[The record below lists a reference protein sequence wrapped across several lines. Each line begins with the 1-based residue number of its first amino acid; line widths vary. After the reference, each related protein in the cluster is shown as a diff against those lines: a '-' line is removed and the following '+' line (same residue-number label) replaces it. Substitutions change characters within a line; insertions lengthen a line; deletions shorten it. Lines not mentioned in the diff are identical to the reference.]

1 MPFRRTLLNRD
12 LAHRALWRVGAAA
25 LGAVAALVTAT
36 VASAQES
43 GDTVGS
49 DVASFGIGDWMNLGV
64 RLALVVAVIW
74 AAVHAMRWYVRRM
87 NRGTSRNGLRALEVL
102 ETHVLGPNRTLHLV
116 RLGDRAVLVGATQE
130 RITQL
135 LTVDDPE
142 EFQLLIDK
150 PEDDEVLATS
160 RGARAAGAMSLLD
173 GLRTGISV
181 MRARQAE
188 MNERIRAER
197 AAKQASAPADV
208 EDDSAPRA
216 SARKGILGRSERVR
230 RPSREMA
237 PVEPVAEMA
246 ETRQSLFDRTLASI
260 DALEVMPNG
269 STAAGP
275 RARASYGAARTMPTA
290 RPTPRATAQNEQADT
305 FEHSRDRQIAEL
317 QRAIAQARRSAS

>member
-1 MPFRRTLLNRD
+1 MRF
-12 LAHRALWRVGAAA
+12 HRLVASA
-25 LGAVAALVTAT
+25 LGAVVAFAT
-36 VASAQES
+36 VTSAAAQES
-43 GDTVGS
+43 GDAVGS
-49 DVASFGIGDWMNLGV
+49 DVASFGIGDWVNLGL

-74 AAVHAMRWYVRRM
+74 GAVHAMRWYVRRM
-87 NRGTSRNGLRALEVL
+87 NRGTGRGGLRALEVI
-102 ETHVLGPNRTLHLV
+102 ETHALGPNRTLHLV

-142 EFQLLIDK
+142 EFRRLMDT
-150 PEDDEVLATS
+150 PEEDEDLAAS
-160 RGARAAGAMSLLD
+160 RRPRAAGAMSLLG

-188 MNERIRAER
+188 MNERVREQRI
-197 AAKQASAPADV
+197 AKQTPAPADT
-208 EDDSAPRA
+208 EADAGRRTRA
-216 SARKGILGRSERVR
+216 LKGILGRSERLR
-230 RPSREMA
+230 RPGIV
-237 PVEPVAEMA
+237 PTEPVAEVA

-275 RARASYGAARTMPTA
+275 RARASYGATRTVPTGTTAFARAA
-290 RPTPRATAQNEQADT
+290 RPARPAAPDI
-305 FEHSRDRQIAEL
+305 SRDRQIAEL